1 MDGWTDGRTDERTDQ
16 RTDRPLDGRTH
27 PLIESWLTTKND
39 NPQAI
44 PKKNKALGRASGDF
58 YDFCP
63 EQQLQSLE

>member
-1 MDGWTDGRTDERTDQ
+1 MKIEGKARGVNPLTLFKRKDQ
-16 RTDRPLDGRTH
+16 RRV
-27 PLIESWLTTKND
+27 KND

-44 PKKNKALGRASGDF
+44 PKKNKGLGRASGDF